1 MTRRKRPSASE
12 PPPAAAPP
20 EPAEQAVTPAP
31 GSAARIRAAI
41 DPPRAGGEAPLQAG
55 NGAGGNGAG
64 SNGAGGNGAG
74 GNGAGGNGAVPSRG
88 GYFLETDLAW
98 GATAPELPWP
108 DAKRGVA
115 LPLLRE
121 SVTGKPR
128 LDVSE
133 IFRDKNVMLIGSTGF
148 VGKVALSMLLHRYP
162 EVGRVYCLVRPGA
175 GNTADER
182 FYKKVAASEVFDPV
196 REVHGDDFEPFLR
209 SKIIA
214 VPGDI
219 GRPLCN
225 FSDEQFADFER
236 VGGLHL
242 IINSAG
248 LVSFAPSLE
257 SALRINAMGAKN
269 VLDAARRAGARLCHV
284 STCYVAGKR
293 DGDIWEDEPII
304 GYFPRSVVNAA
315 EPNRR
320 QVRRSHDA
328 DLLDRD
334 FDPAAEIADCQ
345 KMIDQARERS
355 NDRQHISQFRER
367 GAAAL
372 RAQRRDPDDENDL
385 KLAVARER
393 KIWMNEVLTKLGVER
408 AEHWGWTNT
417 YTYTKS
423 LGEQIILSD
432 PTVTSTIVRPAI
444 VESSIRY
451 PFPGWNEGFNTTAP
465 LMYLMLK
472 GHRAVPMGEDT
483 ALDVIPV
490 DFIASGML
498 LAAAAVL
505 AGEHEPVYQLGSS
518 DANRIT
524 SRRLAELTGL
534 AVRQVHRDKAAR
546 GEDEFKSRLRAR
558 LESGPVTHAYFERWS
573 APMFKRVADR
583 LIAVIDEKLPRWGAP
598 RLEAVAERARD
609 ELEKISTFTGQIQNL
624 IDLFKPFT
632 TDHDISFRCD
642 HIRALWARVS
652 PADQDKLL
660 WAPHL
665 IDWRRYWLNT
675 HFPGLQKWTFDKL
688 DEEFGAKP
696 KSVYTYKELV
706 ELFEAAVKLHRN
718 RTALR
723 LIRKRS
729 GSVPL
734 AYTYGQIGEMARK
747 GAEALRRRGVAAG
760 DRVVV
765 MSENRPEWGI
775 AYFAILLA
783 GATAVPLDRELSLQE
798 VENLARASHAK
809 AMVLS
814 RKVAERLA
822 SEAEIALP
830 ETARGESESADA
842 EVVWSPAHPAFAAW
856 LARKLAG
863 QLGDGP
869 IDVLAFDELWIEP
882 DVVFVDPLR
891 VRSQDPPGGEV
902 AGVPAPPIRGDSL
915 ASLIFTSGTTGTPKG
930 VMLTHKNLTSMVSKL
945 SSLFALYKHDK
956 LLSVL
961 PLHHTLEFSAGFLMP
976 LMHGASIDYLEEL
989 DADSLA
995 SALEDQGITGM
1006 VGVPAL
1012 FQLLE
1017 RKIYKNVSD
1026 AGVLIEK
1033 AFDSIV
1039 DLNRSLR
1046 DKLPWDI
1053 GAGKLLFYP
1062 VHRKLGGRMRL
1073 LITGGSALP
1082 ADTLQSFRGLGFNLY
1097 EGYGMTESSPV
1108 LTVTRPG
1115 DKVVAGSVGRALP
1128 GIDVRI
1134 DRPDASGVGEVI
1146 AKGPNVMT
1154 GYFEN
1159 PEATAQT
1166 LQDGWLHTGDLG
1178 RIDDDGNLFI
1188 VGRKKEMILGASG
1201 ENVYPDELEELYRD
1215 SKYIK
1220 ELSVVGLPGEGGH
1233 ETVAALI
1240 VPDYEQGEGERRL
1253 SREVVRE
1260 AVRDHVKKVGKGQ
1273 PLYKRL
1279 KVVHL
1284 WDHDLPKT
1292 ASRKVLRRDV
1302 VKELQRLERAAR
1314 GGAEIKKLEAAA
1326 GAGAGDGASWL
1337 YDLLAEVS
1345 QGKRSQITAETR
1357 LDQIGFDSLMFTE
1370 LAVALEAAG
1379 VNLPDPQELLALETV
1394 AEVEQLIARLGAR
1407 SRTEKPRRDR
1417 LAREKA
1423 AEDRKAADDDIDV
1436 PRPLVALG
1444 RRALRG
1450 GMKALYHRVLETSV
1464 YGSSQ
1469 VPPFGGYIVCAN
1481 HASHLDT
1488 GLIKYALGE
1497 QGEAL
1502 VALAARD
1509 YFFDDPVRRMYFEN
1523 FTNLVPMERHGSLR
1537 ESLRLAGEVIR
1548 DGYILLIFPEGTR
1561 SDTGVMTDFKPSLG
1575 YLAMTN
1581 QCGILPMYL
1590 SGTHDAMP
1598 KGRYLPK
1605 RGERV
1610 AAYVAPFIP
1619 YRDVVAL
1626 AGKGSRS
1633 EQYRNITY
1641 HVESVIRRLAPE
1653 DRAWTLGDA
1662 GTMPLAEYLQS
1673 LGAAEA
1679 APAEDEAR
1687 D

>member
-1 MTRRKRPSASE
+1 M
-12 PPPAAAPP
+12 
-20 EPAEQAVTPAP
+20 
-31 GSAARIRAAI
+31 
-41 DPPRAGGEAPLQAG
+41 
-55 NGAGGNGAG
+55 AG
-64 SNGAGGNGAG
+64 SNGDHSGRHNGHQGGNGV
-74 GNGAGGNGAVPSRG
+74 GAGRG
-88 GYFLETDLAW
+88 GYFLETELAW
-98 GATAPELPWP
+98 GPTAPTAPWP
-108 DAKRGVA
+108 DAKRGVPLPA
-115 LPLLRE
+115 LAEPV
-121 SVTGKPR
+121 SGKPR
-128 LDVSE
+128 LDVTE
-133 IFRDKNVMLIGSTGF
+133 IFRGKNVMLIGSTGF
-148 VGKVALSMLLHRYP
+148 VGKVALSMLLHHYP
-162 EVGRVYCLVRPGA
+162 DVGRVYCLVRPGA

-182 FYKKVAASEVFDPV
+182 FYKKVASSEVFDPV
-196 REVHGDDFEPFLR
+196 REVHGAGFEDFLR
-209 SKIIA
+209 TKIIA

-236 VGGLHL
+236 VGGLHV

-269 VLDAARRAGARLCHV
+269 VLDAARKAGARLCHV

-293 DGDIWEDEPII
+293 DGDVWEDEAVV
-304 GYFPRSVVNAA
+304 GYFPRSVARNAA
-315 EPNRR
+315 SSRHAVVNRKTTE
-320 QVRRSHDA
+320 
-328 DLLDRD
+328 LLDRD

-385 KLAVARER
+385 KIAVARER
-393 KIWMNEVLTKLGVER
+393 KIWMNEVLTKLGMER

-432 PTVTSTIVRPAI
+432 RTVPCTIVRPAI

-505 AGEHEPVYQLGSS
+505 AGEHEAIYQLGSS

-524 SRRLAELTGL
+524 SRRLTELTGL
-534 AVRQVHRDKAAR
+534 AVRQVHRDKAER
-546 GEDEFKSRLRAR
+546 GEDKLRSRLRAR
-558 LESGPVTHAYFERWS
+558 LESGPVSYEYFERWS

-583 LIAVIDEKLPRWGAP
+583 LIATIDDKLPRWGAP

-609 ELEKISTFTGQIQNL
+609 ELEKISTFTGQVQSL
-624 IDLFKPFT
+624 IELFKPFT
-632 TDHDISFRCD
+632 NDHDISFRCD
-642 HIRALWARVS
+642 HTRALWARVT
-652 PADQDKLL
+652 PADQVRLL

-665 IDWRRYWLNT
+665 VDWRKYWLDT

-696 KSVYTYKELV
+696 KSVYTHKELV
-706 ELFEAAVKLHRN
+706 ELFDAAVKLHRN
-718 RTALR
+718 RAALR
-723 LIRKRS
+723 LVRKTS
-729 GSVPL
+729 GAEPVV
-734 AYTYGQIGEMARK
+734 YTYGQLGQMAWQ
-747 GAEALRRRGVAAG
+747 GARALHQHGVGPG
-760 DRVVV
+760 DRVVL

-775 AYFAILLA
+775 SYFAILLA
-783 GATAVPLDRELSLQE
+783 GATAVPIDRELSLGE
-798 VENLARASHAK
+798 VMNLARASRAK
-809 AMVLS
+809 ALVLS
-814 RKVAERLA
+814 RKVVERLA
-822 SEAEIALP
+822 GEAGVAVPLEPGDGDLDA
-830 ETARGESESADA
+830 TWSA
-842 EVVWSPAHPAFAAW
+842 AHPAFAGW
-856 LARKLAG
+856 LAG
-863 QLGDGP
+863 QPAASPGP
-869 IDVLAFDELWIEP
+869 SSPVSLDAAVLAFDDLVNEP
-882 DVVFVDPLR
+882 DVVFVDPFKATA
-891 VRSQDPPGGEV
+891 GGALAAGGAYPEV
-902 AGVPAPPIRGDSL
+902 KGDTL

-945 SSLFALYKHDK
+945 SSLFTLYKHDR

-976 LMHGASIDYLEEL
+976 LLHGASVDYLEEV
-989 DADSLA
+989 DADTLA
-995 SALEDQGITGM
+995 RALEDHGITGM

-1012 FQLLE
+1012 WQLLE

-1026 AGVLIEK
+1026 AGVLVEK

-1082 ADTLQSFRGLGFNLY
+1082 PDTLKAFRGLGFNLY

-1115 DKVVAGSVGRALP
+1115 DKIVAGSVGRALP

-1134 DRPDASGVGEVI
+1134 DQPDASGVGEVI

-1159 PEATAQT
+1159 AEATAET
-1166 LQDGWLHTGDLG
+1166 LRNGWLHTGDLG
-1178 RIDDDGNLFI
+1178 RIDSDGNLFI
-1188 VGRKKEMILGASG
+1188 VGRKKEMILGPSG

-1220 ELSVVGLPGEGGH
+1220 EMSIVGLPGEGGH

-1240 VPDYEQGEGERRL
+1240 VPDYTHGETEPRDEHRPRR
-1253 SREVVRE
+1253 EAVRE
-1260 AVRDHVKKVGKGQ
+1260 AVREHIKKVGKGL
-1273 PLYKRL
+1273 PLYKRI
-1279 KVVHL
+1279 KVFHL
-1284 WDHDLPKT
+1284 WDYDLPKT
-1292 ASRKVLRRDV
+1292 ASRKVRRRDV
-1302 VKELQRLERAAR
+1302 IKELQRLERVAK
-1314 GGAEIKKLEAAA
+1314 GGAEVKKLEAGAA
-1326 GAGAGDGASWL
+1326 DAGSWL

-1345 QGKRSQITAETR
+1345 QTKRGAITGETR
-1357 LDQIGFDSLMFTE
+1357 LEDLGFDSLMFTE

-1379 VNLPDPQELLALETV
+1379 VSLPDPQELQAVETV
-1394 AEVEQLIARLGAR
+1394 ADVEALIARLGAR
-1407 SRTEKPRRDR
+1407 TRTEKPRRDR

-1423 AEDRKAADDDIDV
+1423 AEDKKAADDDIDV

-1450 GMKALYHRVLETSV
+1450 GMKALYQRVLDTHV
-1464 YGSSQ
+1464 YGAGQ

-1561 SDTGVMTDFKPSLG
+1561 SETGVMTDFKPSLG

-1581 QCGILPMYL
+1581 KCGILPMYL
-1590 SGTHDAMP
+1590 SGTHEAMP
-1598 KGRYLPK
+1598 KGRYLPR

-1610 AAYVAPFIP
+1610 AAHVGPFVT
-1619 YRDVVAL
+1619 YRDVLAL
-1626 AGKGSRS
+1626 AGDRSRS
-1633 EQYRNITY
+1633 EQYRAITY
-1641 HVESVIRRLAPE
+1641 HIESVIRRLAPS
-1653 DRAWTLGDA
+1653 DQAWTLGDA
-1662 GTMPLAEYLQS
+1662 GTMPMAEYLEMRGQP
-1673 LGAAEA
+1673 GAAAPGA
-1679 APAEDEAR
+1679 APGAAIEDEAR
-1687 D
+1687 E

>member
-1 MTRRKRPSASE
+1 M
-12 PPPAAAPP
+12 AAN
-20 EPAEQAVTPAP
+20 
-31 GSAARIRAAI
+31 GH
-41 DPPRAGGEAPLQAG
+41 GGH
-55 NGAGGNGAG
+55 NG
-64 SNGAGGNGAG
+64 
-74 GNGAGGNGAVPSRG
+74 VRG

-98 GATAPELPWP
+98 GATAPAPPWP
-108 DAKRGVA
+108 DARRGVA
-115 LPLLRE
+115 LPPLRE
-121 SVTGKPR
+121 PATGKPR
-128 LDVSE
+128 LDVAQ
-133 IFRDKNVMLIGSTGF
+133 IFRNKNLMLIGSTGF

-182 FYKKVAASEVFDPV
+182 FYKKVASSEVFDPV
-196 REVHGDDFEPFLR
+196 RGDHGGAFEDFLR
-209 SKIIA
+209 SKIVA

-225 FSDEQFADFER
+225 FPDEQFAEFDKA
-236 VGGLHL
+236 GGLHAIL
-242 IINSAG
+242 NSAG

-269 VLDAARRAGARLCHV
+269 VLDAARKAGARLCHV
-284 STCYVAGKR
+284 STCYVAGRR
-293 DGDIWEDEPII
+293 DGNVWEDEPVV
-304 GYFPRSVVNAA
+304 GYFPRS
-315 EPNRR
+315 EPRDPAPHGGGKR
-320 QVRRSHDA
+320 GRARSGHDHGE
-328 DLLDRD
+328 LLDRD

-345 KMIDQARERS
+345 RVIDQIRERS
-355 NDRQHISQFRER
+355 NDRQHISRFRER
-367 GAAAL
+367 AAEVL
-372 RAQRRDPDDENDL
+372 REQRRDPDDENDL

-393 KIWMNEVLTKLGVER
+393 KIWMNDVLTKLGMER
-408 AEHWGWTNT
+408 AAHWGWTNT

-432 PTVTSTIVRPAI
+432 RAVPATIVRPAI
-444 VESSIRY
+444 VESAVRY

-472 GHRAVPMGEDT
+472 GHRAVPMGKDT

-498 LAAAAVL
+498 LATAAVI
-505 AGEHEPVYQLGSS
+505 AGEHEPVYQLGTS
-518 DANRIT
+518 DSNHVT
-524 SRRLAELTGL
+524 SKRLTELTAL
-534 AVRQVHRDKAAR
+534 AVRQHYRDKADR
-546 GEDEFKSRLRAR
+546 GEDELRSRVRAR
-558 LESGPVTHAYFERWS
+558 LEGMAVSYDHFERWS

-583 LIAVIDEKLPRWGAP
+583 LIAAIDDRLPRWGTP
-598 RLEAVAERARD
+598 RLEALAERARD
-609 ELEKISTFTGQIQNL
+609 ELVKVSTFTGQVTDL

-632 TDHDISFRCD
+632 HDHDLTFRTD
-642 HIRALWARVS
+642 NIRALWARVTL
-652 PADQDKLL
+652 ADQDRLL

-665 IDWRRYWLNT
+665 IDWRKYWLDT

-696 KSVYTYKELV
+696 KSVYTHKELL
-706 ELFEAAVKLHRN
+706 ELFEAAVKLHKN

-723 LIRKRS
+723 LVRS
-729 GSVPL
+729 AEDAEPV
-734 AYTYGQIGEMARK
+734 AYSYGQLGELAAR
-747 GAEALRRRGVAAG
+747 GAAVLHQLGVGSG

-775 AYFAILLA
+775 AYFAILLT
-783 GATAVPLDRELSLQE
+783 GATAVPLDRELSLPE
-798 VENLARASHAK
+798 VVNLARVSRAK
-809 AMVLS
+809 ALILS
-814 RKVAERLA
+814 RKVVERLA
-822 SEAEIALP
+822 GEASIERGLP
-830 ETARGESESADA
+830 RPLWPGEAGPFTPPRVASRGPAPREPTAFAVPIGDDGDSM
-842 EVVWSPAHPAFAAW
+842 WSPAHPAFAGW
-856 LARKLAG
+856 LEQRPADQAVSAR
-863 QLGDGP
+863 
-869 IDVLAFDELWIEP
+869 VLAFDDLLAEP
-882 DVVFVDPLR
+882 DVVFVDPF
-891 VRSQDPPGGEV
+891 VGPG
-902 AGVPAPPIRGDSL
+902 AGAGAARAPARPAVKGDAL

-945 SSLFALYKHDK
+945 SSLFTLYKHDK

-976 LMHGASIDYLEEL
+976 LLHGASVDYLEDI

-995 SALEDQGITGM
+995 RALEDQGITGM

-1026 AGVLIEK
+1026 AGVLVER

-1062 VHRKLGGRMRL
+1062 VHRRLGGRMRL

-1082 ADTLQSFRGLGFNLY
+1082 PDTLKAFRGLGFNLY

-1115 DKVVAGSVGRALP
+1115 DKIVPGSVGRALP
-1128 GIDVRI
+1128 GVDVRI
-1134 DRPDASGVGEVI
+1134 DSPDASGVGEVI

-1159 PEATAQT
+1159 PEATAET

-1178 RIDDDGNLFI
+1178 RIDADGNLFI
-1188 VGRKKEMILGASG
+1188 VGRKKEMILGPSG
-1201 ENVYPDELEELYRD
+1201 ENVYPDELEEVYRD

-1220 ELSVVGLPGEGGH
+1220 EMSIVGLPGEVGS
-1233 ETVAALI
+1233 ETVAALV
-1240 VPDYEQGEGERRL
+1240 VPDYDQGDGDDRPT
-1253 SREVVRE
+1253 RE
-1260 AVRDHVKKVGKGQ
+1260 AVREQVREHIKKVGKGL
-1273 PLYKRL
+1273 PLYKRV

-1292 ASRKVLRRDV
+1292 ASRKVRRRDV
-1302 VKELQRLERAAR
+1302 VKELQRLERATR
-1314 GGAEIKKLEAAA
+1314 GGAEAKKLDAPSGGP
-1326 GAGAGDGASWL
+1326 GAWL
-1337 YDLLAEVS
+1337 YDLVADVA
-1345 QGKRSQITAETR
+1345 QKKRGTVTSEAR
-1357 LDQIGFDSLMFTE
+1357 LDELGFDSLMFTE

-1379 VNLPDPQELLALETV
+1379 VELPDPAELQGVETV
-1394 AEVEQLIARLGAR
+1394 ADVERLVARLGAKAR
-1407 SRTEKPRRDR
+1407 SDKPRRDR

-1423 AEDRKAADDDIDV
+1423 AEDKKAAADDDIAV
-1436 PRPLVALG
+1436 PRPLVSLG

-1450 GMKALYHRVLETSV
+1450 GMRALYDRVLETSV
-1464 YGSSQ
+1464 HGSAQ

-1502 VALAARD
+1502 VALAAKD
-1509 YFFDDPVRRMYFEN
+1509 YFFEDPVRRMYFEN

-1537 ESLRLAGEVIR
+1537 ESLRLAGEVIH

-1561 SDTGVMTDFKPSLG
+1561 SETGVMTDFKPSLG

-1581 QCGILPMYL
+1581 KCGILPMYL
-1590 SGTHDAMP
+1590 AGTYEAMP
-1598 KGRYLPK
+1598 KGRYLPR

-1610 AAYVAPFIP
+1610 AAYIGPFVP
-1619 YRDVVAL
+1619 YREVVAL
-1626 AGKGSRS
+1626 AGDRPRS
-1633 EQYRNITY
+1633 EQYRAITH
-1641 HVESVIRRLAPE
+1641 HVESVVRRLAPR
-1653 DRAWTLGDA
+1653 DQAWTLGDA
-1662 GTMPLAEYLQS
+1662 GTTPMAEYL
-1673 LGAAEA
+1673 AEHGGPRSDNAGDGDA
-1679 APAEDEAR
+1679 APEDAR
-1687 D
+1687 E

>member
-1 MTRRKRPSASE
+1 MTGRTPSSN
-12 PPPAAAPP
+12 
-20 EPAEQAVTPAP
+20 
-31 GSAARIRAAI
+31 GH
-41 DPPRAGGEAPLQAG
+41 G
-55 NGAGGNGAG
+55 NGAATG
-64 SNGAGGNGAG
+64 
-74 GNGAGGNGAVPSRG
+74 RG
-88 GYFLETDLAW
+88 GYFLETDLGW
-98 GATAPELPWP
+98 GLTSPSLPWP
-108 DAKRGVA
+108 DAKPGVA
-115 LPLLRE
+115 LPPLRE
-121 SVTGKPR
+121 PVTGKPR
-128 LDVSE
+128 LDVAA
-133 IFRDKNVMLIGSTGF
+133 IFRGKNVMLIGSTGF
-148 VGKVALSMLLHRYP
+148 VGKVALSMLLYHYP
-162 EVGRVYCLVRPGA
+162 DVARVYCLVRPGA

-182 FYKKVAASEVFDPV
+182 FYKKVASSEVFQPV
-196 REVHGDDFEPFLR
+196 REVHGDGFEAFLR
-209 SKIIA
+209 TKIVA

-219 GRPLCN
+219 GRPFCN
-225 FSDEQFADFER
+225 FTDEQFATFAE
-236 VGGLHL
+236 VGGLHV

-293 DGDIWEDEPII
+293 DGDVWEDEPIV
-304 GYFPRSVVNAA
+304 GYFPRSEARGA
-315 EPNRR
+315 TSGRR
-320 QVRRSHDA
+320 PA
-328 DLLDRD
+328 DHGLTELVDRD

-367 GAAAL
+367 GSAAL
-372 RAQRRDPDDENDL
+372 RAQRRDPDDEDDL
-385 KLAVARER
+385 KIAVARER
-393 KIWMNEVLTKLGVER
+393 KIWMNDVLTKLGMER
-408 AEHWGWTNT
+408 AQHWGWTNT

-432 PTVTSTIVRPAI
+432 RTVPCTIVRPAI
-444 VESSIRY
+444 VESSIRF

-472 GHRAVPMGEDT
+472 GHRSVPMGDDH
-483 ALDVIPV
+483 ALDIIPV

-505 AGEHEPVYQLGSS
+505 VDAHEPVYQLGSS
-518 DANRIT
+518 DVNRIT
-524 SRRLAELTGL
+524 SKRLTGLTGL
-534 AVRQVHRDKAAR
+534 AVRQVHRDKADR
-546 GEDEFKSRLRAR
+546 GEDELRSRLKAR
-558 LESGPVTHAYFERWS
+558 LESMPVTYDHFERWS
-573 APMFKRVADR
+573 APMFKRLADR
-583 LIAVIDEKLPRWGAP
+583 LIATIDDKLPRWGAP
-598 RLEAVAERARD
+598 RLEAFAERARD
-609 ELEKISTFTGQIQNL
+609 ELVKISTFTGQVQEL
-624 IDLFKPFT
+624 IELFKPFT
-632 TDHDISFRCD
+632 NDHDITFRCD
-642 HIRALWARVS
+642 NMRALWARVA

-660 WAPHL
+660 WAPHR
-665 IDWRRYWLNT
+665 IDWRKYWLDT
-675 HFPGLQKWTFDKL
+675 HFPGLQRWTFDKL

-696 KSVYTYKELV
+696 KSVYTYKSLV
-706 ELFEAAVKLHRN
+706 ELFDAATKLHRN

-723 LIRKRS
+723 LVRKDDDAE
-729 GSVPL
+729 PI
-734 AYTYGQIGEMARK
+734 AFTYGQVSEMAWQ
-747 GAEALRRRGVAAG
+747 GAGVLRQAGIGAG
-760 DRVVV
+760 DRVVL

-775 AYFAILLA
+775 SYFAILLS
-783 GATAVPLDRELSLQE
+783 GATVVPLDRELSLAE
-798 VENLARASHAK
+798 VLNLARVSRAK
-809 AMVLS
+809 ALVLS
-814 RKVAERLA
+814 RKVVERLA
-822 SEAEIALP
+822 GEASIAVPLDDSD
-830 ETARGESESADA
+830 GDA
-842 EVVWSPAHPAFAAW
+842 EVVWSPAHPAFAGW
-856 LARKLAG
+856 LAQHSEHGVEAR
-863 QLGDGP
+863 
-869 IDVLAFDELWIEP
+869 VLAFDELLVEP
-882 DVVFVDPLR
+882 DVSVGAVYPD
-891 VRSQDPPGGEV
+891 VK
-902 AGVPAPPIRGDSL
+902 GDVT

-945 SSLFALYKHDK
+945 SSLFTLYKHDK

-989 DADSLA
+989 EADTLA
-995 SALEDQGITGM
+995 RALEDQGVTGM

-1053 GAGKLLFYP
+1053 ATGKLLFYP

-1082 ADTLQSFRGLGFNLY
+1082 PETLKSFRGLGFNLY

-1115 DKVVAGSVGRALP
+1115 DKIIAGSVGRALP

-1134 DRPDASGVGEVI
+1134 DRPDASGIGEVV

-1159 PEATAQT
+1159 PDATAQT
-1166 LQDGWLHTGDLG
+1166 LQNGWLHTGDLG

-1188 VGRKKEMILGASG
+1188 VGRKKEMILGPSG

-1220 ELSVVGLPGEGGH
+1220 ELSVVGLPGEAGH

-1240 VPDYEQGEGERRL
+1240 VPEYDQGEGGLARDA
-1253 SREVVRE
+1253 VRE
-1260 AVRDHVKKVGKGQ
+1260 AVREHVKRVGKSLA
-1273 PLYKRL
+1273 LYKRL
-1279 KVVHL
+1279 KIVHL

-1292 ASRKVLRRDV
+1292 ASRKVRRRDV
-1302 VKELQRLERAAR
+1302 IKELERLERAAK
-1314 GGAEIKKLEAAA
+1314 GGAELKKLEVTT
-1326 GAGAGDGASWL
+1326 GAGAWL
-1337 YDLLAEVS
+1337 FDLLADVS
-1345 QGKRSQITAETR
+1345 QKKRGTVASTTR
-1357 LDQIGFDSLMFTE
+1357 LDELGFDSLMFTE

-1379 VNLPDPQELLALETV
+1379 VSLPDPQELLGLETV
-1394 AEVEQLIARLGAR
+1394 ADVERLVSRVGAKTK
-1407 SRTEKPRRDR
+1407 SEKPRRDR
-1417 LAREKA
+1417 IAREKA
-1423 AEDRKAADDDIDV
+1423 AEDKKLADDDIDV

-1444 RRALRG
+1444 RQALRS
-1450 GMKALYHRVLETSV
+1450 GMKALYARVLETRV
-1464 YGSSQ
+1464 YGGAQ

-1502 VALAARD
+1502 VALAAKD

-1561 SDTGVMTDFKPSLG
+1561 SETGIMTDFKPSLG

-1581 QCGILPMYL
+1581 KCGILPMYL
-1590 SGTHDAMP
+1590 SGTHEAMP

-1610 AAYVAPFIP
+1610 AAHIGP
-1619 YRDVVAL
+1619 YLSYQDVVAL
-1626 AGKGSRS
+1626 AGQRSRS
-1633 EQYRNITY
+1633 EQYKSITY
-1641 HVESVIRRLAPE
+1641 HVEGVIRRLAPR

-1662 GTMPLAEYLQS
+1662 GTMPMAEYLQGQGQGES
-1673 LGAAEA
+1673 I
-1679 APAEDEAR
+1679 EDETRAE
-1687 D
+1687 

>member
-1 MTRRKRPSASE
+1 MG
-12 PPPAAAPP
+12 
-20 EPAEQAVTPAP
+20 Q
-31 GSAARIRAAI
+31 GN
-41 DPPRAGGEAPLQAG
+41 GHG
-55 NGAGGNGAG
+55 NGASTG
-64 SNGAGGNGAG
+64 
-74 GNGAGGNGAVPSRG
+74 RG

-98 GATAPELPWP
+98 GPTAPTSPWP
-108 DAKRGVA
+108 DAKQGVA
-115 LPLLRE
+115 LPALRE
-121 SVTGKPR
+121 PVTGQPR
-128 LDVSE
+128 LDVTE
-133 IFRDKNVMLIGSTGF
+133 IFRGKNVMLIGSTGF

-162 EVGRVYCLVRPGA
+162 DVGRVYCLVRPGA

-182 FYKKVAASEVFDPV
+182 FYKKVASSEVFSPV
-196 REVHGDDFEPFLR
+196 REIYGAGFEAFLR
-209 SKIIA
+209 TKIVA

-219 GRPLCN
+219 GRPCCN
-225 FSDEQFADFER
+225 FTDDQFAEFAAA
-236 VGGLHL
+236 GGIDV

-269 VLDAARRAGARLCHV
+269 VLDAARKAGARLCHV

-293 DGDIWEDEPII
+293 DGDVWEDEPIV
-304 GYFPRSVVNAA
+304 GYFPR
-315 EPNRR
+315 
-320 QVRRSHDA
+320 HD
-328 DLLDRD
+328 DLVDRD

-355 NDRQHISQFRER
+355 NDRQHISQFREK

-372 RAQRRDPDDENDL
+372 RAQRRDPDDEDDL
-385 KLAVARER
+385 KIAVARER
-393 KIWMNEVLTKLGVER
+393 KIWMNDVLTKLGMER

-432 PTVTSTIVRPAI
+432 RTVPCTIVRPAI

-472 GHRAVPMGEDT
+472 GHRSVPMGDDH

-505 AGEHEPVYQLGSS
+505 AGAHEPVYQLGSS
-518 DANRIT
+518 DVNRIT
-524 SRRLAELTGL
+524 SKRLTGLTGL

-546 GEDEFKSRLRAR
+546 GEDELRSRIKAR
-558 LESGPVTHAYFERWS
+558 LESMPTTYEHFERWS
-573 APMFKRVADR
+573 APMFKRVADK
-583 LIAVIDEKLPRWGAP
+583 LIATIDDKLPRWGAP
-598 RLEAVAERARD
+598 RLEAFAERARD
-609 ELEKISTFTGQIQNL
+609 ELVKISTFTGQVQDL
-624 IDLFKPFT
+624 IELFKPFT
-632 TDHDISFRCD
+632 NDHDITFRCD
-642 HIRALWARVS
+642 HMRALWARVT
-652 PADQDKLL
+652 PADQDRLL
-660 WAPHL
+660 WAPHR
-665 IDWRRYWLNT
+665 IDWRKYWLDT

-696 KSVYTYKELV
+696 KSVYTYKSLV
-706 ELFEAAVKLHRN
+706 ELFDSATKLHKN

-723 LIRKRS
+723 LIRKDEDAEPIAFTYAQVSAMAWQGAGVLRQLGI
-729 GSVPL
+729 GS
-734 AYTYGQIGEMARK
+734 
-747 GAEALRRRGVAAG
+747 G
-760 DRVVV
+760 DRVVL

-775 AYFAILLA
+775 SYFAILLA
-783 GATAVPLDRELSLQE
+783 GATVVPLDRELSLPE
-798 VENLARASHAK
+798 VLNLAKVSRAK

-814 RKVAERLA
+814 RKVVERLA
-822 SEAEIALP
+822 GEADIAVP
-830 ETARGESESADA
+830 VDDADGDA
-842 EVVWSPAHPAFAAW
+842 EVVWSPAHPAFAGW
-856 LARKLAG
+856 LAQQSADPRDATRGGVNGPALPG
-863 QLGDGP
+863 QGGREGP
-869 IDVLAFDELWIEP
+869 PSINARVFAFDELLTEP
-882 DVVFVDPLR
+882 EVSVGAVYPDAKGDV
-891 VRSQDPPGGEV
+891 
-902 AGVPAPPIRGDSL
+902 I

-945 SSLFALYKHDK
+945 SSLFTLYKHDK

-976 LMHGASIDYLEEL
+976 LMHGASIDYLQDL
-989 DADSLA
+989 DADTLA
-995 SALEDQGITGM
+995 RALEDQGVTGM

-1026 AGVLIEK
+1026 AGVLIEQ

-1053 GAGKLLFYP
+1053 GAGKLLFFP

-1082 ADTLQSFRGLGFNLY
+1082 PETLKSFRGLGFNLY

-1115 DKVVAGSVGRALP
+1115 DKIIAGSVGRALP

-1134 DRPDASGVGEVI
+1134 DHPDANGIGEVV
-1146 AKGPNVMT
+1146 AKGPNVMQ

-1159 PEATAQT
+1159 PDATAQT
-1166 LQDGWLHTGDLG
+1166 LQNGWLHTGDLG
-1178 RIDDDGNLFI
+1178 RIDGEGNLFI
-1188 VGRKKEMILGASG
+1188 VGRKKEMILGPSG

-1215 SKYIK
+1215 SRYIK
-1220 ELSVVGLPGEGGH
+1220 EISVVGLPGDAGH

-1240 VPDYEQGEGERRL
+1240 VPEYDQGDSGL
-1253 SREVVRE
+1253 GREAIRE
-1260 AVRDHVKKVGKGQ
+1260 AVREHVKRVGKGLA
-1273 PLYKRL
+1273 LYKRL

-1292 ASRKVLRRDV
+1292 ASRKVRRRDV
-1302 VKELQRLERAAR
+1302 IKELERLERAAK
-1314 GGAEIKKLEAAA
+1314 GGAELKKLEGGVTSA
-1326 GAGAGDGASWL
+1326 GAWL
-1337 YDLLAEVS
+1337 LDLLADVS
-1345 QGKRSQITAETR
+1345 QKKRGTITSETR
-1357 LDQIGFDSLMFTE
+1357 LDELGFDSLMFTE

-1379 VNLPDPQELLALETV
+1379 VNLPDPQELLGLESV
-1394 AEVEQLIARLGAR
+1394 ADVERLIARVGAK
-1407 SRTEKPRRDR
+1407 TKAEKPRRDR

-1423 AEDRKAADDDIDV
+1423 AEDKKADDDIDV

-1444 RRALRG
+1444 RQALRS
-1450 GMKALYHRVLETSV
+1450 GMKALYARVLETNV
-1464 YGSSQ
+1464 YGAAQ

-1502 VALAARD
+1502 VALAAKD
-1509 YFFDDPVRRMYFEN
+1509 YFFDEPVRRMYFEN

-1561 SDTGVMTDFKPSLG
+1561 SETGIMTDFKPSLG

-1581 QCGILPMYL
+1581 KCGILPMYL
-1590 SGTHDAMP
+1590 AGTHEAMP

-1610 AAYVAPFIP
+1610 AAHVGP
-1619 YRDVVAL
+1619 YLSYADVVAL
-1626 AGKGSRS
+1626 GGKRSRS
-1633 EQYRNITY
+1633 EQYKAITY
-1641 HVESVIRRLAPE
+1641 HVEGVIRRLAPR

-1662 GTMPLAEYLQS
+1662 GTMPMAEYLQAHGQP
-1673 LGAAEA
+1673 LT
-1679 APAEDEAR
+1679 EDEAR
-1687 D
+1687 AEGAERE